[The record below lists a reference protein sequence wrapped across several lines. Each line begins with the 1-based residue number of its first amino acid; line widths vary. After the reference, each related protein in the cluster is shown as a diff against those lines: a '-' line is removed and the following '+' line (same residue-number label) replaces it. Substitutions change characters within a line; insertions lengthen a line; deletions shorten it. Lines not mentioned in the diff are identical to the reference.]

1 MSIRGISEKQD
12 RELDYTTAVDW
23 SREKDR
29 APVDM
34 YIGTNDGAQGA
45 PADFT
50 LGINQGITTDENAWL
65 TANPLHPAVK
75 FDSKNGIVDIKI
87 YKKGLTAAQ
96 FEQQLLPFNVYTE
109 SSTVEASFDGKGSD
123 GKTVFLYTG
132 VRAPWPLGLFPTVT
146 KITNHKNENGHVK
159 FEWTLATPTEAKDF
173 FSVPANK
180 ARLAQVMAAK
190 KLKGSADDYITEIL
204 EDMDC
209 MKSVKGIQEYD
220 VNTGFYHYKQEVTFT
235 DPVTNTLINKMFGS
249 PSIENAA
256 LKVAYNTISEPAYA
270 GKWGQKGIAV
280 KAMPTKS
287 SPQGCTYTADK

>member
-1 MSIRGISEKQD
+1 MSIRGASEKQSRGLSYSTADWVREEERASVD
-12 RELDYTTAVDW
+12 RYVGNSA
-23 SREKDR
+23 
-29 APVDM
+29 
-34 YIGTNDGAQGA
+34 GTQE
-45 PADFT
+45 PSADFT
-50 LGINQGITTDENAWL
+50 LGVNQGITTDENAWL
-65 TANPLHPAVK
+65 VANPLHPAVK

-96 FEQQLLPFNVYTE
+96 FEKQLLPFNVYTQ
-109 SSTVEASFDGKGSD
+109 SSAVEASFDGLGSD
-123 GKTVFLYTG
+123 GKTIFLYTG
-132 VRAPWPLGLFPTVT
+132 VRVPWPLGLFPTVT
-146 KITNHKNENGHVK
+146 KITNYKNESGHIK
-159 FEWTLATPTEAKDF
+159 YEWTLATSAEAKSF
-173 FSVPANK
+173 FSIPANK
-180 ARLAQVMAAK
+180 AKLTQVMAAK

-256 LKVAYNTISEPAYA
+256 LKVAYNMISEPAYA
-270 GKWGQKGIAV
+270 GKWGQKGLAV

-287 SPQGCTYTADK
+287 SPQGYTYTADK